1 MTSLAIPSV
10 PPPPVANADA
20 ASPTADN
27 GSHFG
32 NALRESQAQPKA
44 TSDGH
49 SSDPDAGSSPR
60 KGAGADVAKQD
71 DKADAKDVT
80 MVPGM
85 IPTLPVA
92 PVPVRQSAATAGK
105 PVPAAAPPAGVQS
118 AGRQPQPLSPALL
131 TTQAQVVNT
140 AGDNA
145 PVVGK
150 TPALRASGDK
160 ASALGLQLANATMTD
175 SSDEHA
181 PIAPPAGSEAA
192 ESATP
197 ATDIATALGASAL
210 DANPP
215 TADSAGDTR
224 TAQNSGPGLFA
235 AQLAQL
241 AGMHAGTTSAQPSA
255 APAQLTMQS
264 SPGQPQFAQ
273 EAAQHVSWLAG
284 QNIQQAEIQ
293 LNPKKLGPIQVEIT
307 THHDRVDVSFAVQH
321 PQTVHA
327 LQQTLPQLH
336 DMLAQQGLNLG
347 HASVGHQT
355 PGRQHA
361 AFAQHA
367 GAGGADRDSGSG
379 QADAPPAWRTLR
391 VAVPGRVDDFA

>member
-20 ASPTADN
+20 AAPAKDN
-27 GSHFG
+27 DSRFG
-32 NALRESQAQPKA
+32 DALRESQVQPKA
-44 TSDGH
+44 TGDGH

-60 KGAGADVAKQD
+60 KGGDADVAKQD
-71 DKADAKDVT
+71 DKADAKDATVS
-80 MVPGM
+80 PGM
-85 IPTLPVA
+85 IPATPIV
-92 PVPVRQSAATAGK
+92 PVPVRQSAATTGK
-105 PVPAAAPPAGVQS
+105 SLPAAAAAAGPQP
-118 AGRQPQPLSPALL
+118 AGRQPQPLSPTLIAA
-131 TTQAQVVNT
+131 QASA
-140 AGDNA
+140 AGVEGNHA
-145 PVVGK
+145 PIAGN
-150 TPALRASGDK
+150 TPAPHASVDK
-160 ASALGLQLANATMTD
+160 ASTPGLQLANATVTD
-175 SSDEHA
+175 GPNNNA
-181 PIAPPAGSEAA
+181 PVPPAGAEAA
-192 ESATP
+192 AAAP
-197 ATDIATALGASAL
+197 ATDIATVLGTSALGA
-210 DANPP
+210 NPP
-215 TADSAGDTR
+215 AADAAGDAKTL
-224 TAQNSGPGLFA
+224 QNLGPGAFA
-235 AQLAQL
+235 TQLAQL
-241 AGMHAGTTSAQPSA
+241 AGMHAGTGPAQPPTA
-255 APAQLTMQS
+255 AVQLTMQS
-264 SPGQPQFAQ
+264 APGQPQFAQ

-347 HASVGHQT
+347 HASVGHQA

-367 GAGGADRDSGSG
+367 GSGGGGGDSGSA
-379 QADAPPAWRTLR
+379 QADPPPAWRSLR